1 MGMTA
6 LLTISSM
13 FGSIN
18 SQTPPVSY
26 TTKLDVW
33 MVACITFLFGALVE
47 FTVVVYVKL
56 YLYAPSPSRAAK
68 IIPVISRDRMAVGT
82 KTVVDAEEI
91 GRRLSRTIDKVSLVV
106 SFFAFFVFNVAY
118 WADIIRVDKMQDIRG
133 VAN

>member
-1 MGMTA
+1 MTA

-18 SQTPPVSY
+18 AQTPPVSY
-26 TTKLDVW
+26 TTKLDIW

-47 FTVVVYVKL
+47 FTIVVYVKL
-56 YLYAPSPSRAAK
+56 YLYTPPPPGPTAK
-68 IIPVISRDRMAVGT
+68 IIPVIPRDRIAVNC
-82 KTVVDAEEI
+82 KTASELEEI
-91 GRRLSRTIDKVSLVV
+91 GRNLARTIDKVSLII